1 MKIKNLIGHLKKEIA
16 VYEDLVGILQEETEN
31 LVSMNYQ
38 GLYDTSSRKEHTV
51 LRIDYMGEVR
61 LKLMNDA
68 SRSLGIDGFV
78 NLSAIIELVAAER
91 EKEELRMCQSAILSL
106 IEGIKELN
114 KVNALV
120 VEGSL
125 ENINKTL
132 GLLGNFLPKNVYK
145 PTGAFEPIAPKG
157 FRLNEGA

>member
-1 MKIKNLIGHLKKEIA
+1 MKIKSLTEHLKKEIA

-31 LVSMNYQ
+31 LVSMDYQ

-78 NLSAIIELVAAER
+78 NLSAIIELVAER

-145 PTGAFEPIAPKG
+145 PTGSFEPIESKG

>member
-1 MKIKNLIGHLKKEIA
+1 MKIKDLTGHLKKEIA
-16 VYEDLVGILQEETEN
+16 VYEELVGILQEETEN
-31 LVSMNYQ
+31 LVSRDYK
-38 GLYDTSSRKEHTV
+38 GLYDTSSRKEHIV
-51 LRIDYMGEVR
+51 LRIDCLGEVR

-68 SRSLGIDGFV
+68 ARSLGIDGFV
-78 NLSAIIELVAAER
+78 NLSVIIELVAAE

-120 VEGSL
+120 VKGSL

-132 GLLGNFLPKNVYK
+132 GLLGNFLPKSVYR
-145 PTGAFEPIAPKG
+145 PTGAFEPIIPKG
-157 FRLNEGA
+157 FRLNKGV